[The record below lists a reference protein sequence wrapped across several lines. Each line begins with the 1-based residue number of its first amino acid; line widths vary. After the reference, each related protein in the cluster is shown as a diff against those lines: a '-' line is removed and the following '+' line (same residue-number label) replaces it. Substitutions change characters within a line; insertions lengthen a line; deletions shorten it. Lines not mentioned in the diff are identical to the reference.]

1 MSKSGT
7 GPDLLFYTLLTSR
20 HNPQYLG
27 HVTNL
32 DLTIL
37 VGIARE
43 AYHSYVNALDAGDAT
58 GDGD

>member
-1 MSKSGT
+1 MNYE
-7 GPDLLFYTLLTSR
+7 LLPSC

-32 DLTIL
+32 NLTIL

-43 AYHSYVNALDAGDAT
+43 TYHSYINALDVGDAT